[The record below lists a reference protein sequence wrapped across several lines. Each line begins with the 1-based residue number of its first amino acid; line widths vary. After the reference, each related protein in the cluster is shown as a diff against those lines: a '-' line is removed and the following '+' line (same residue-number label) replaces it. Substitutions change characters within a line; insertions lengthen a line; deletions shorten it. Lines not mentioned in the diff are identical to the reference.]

1 MTMPRVVAISQHAQQ
16 RAIQKVADLFTG
28 FSLIVRR
35 PGRWH
40 QATAVGA
47 KPEATI
53 SRPSFRSALI
63 AVVPPQSTR
72 ELKSTLSCPFI
83 TAPADRRASL
93 EAGFRSGLLHLLI
106 GLLLGWRHRGP
117 IFLIF
122 IKSAK

>member
-28 FSLIVRR
+28 FSLIFRR

-53 SRPSFRSALI
+53 SLPSFRSALI
-63 AVVPPQSTR
+63 PGVLGTGDLFGSPRSRRNCKPCDLDHRQSVLGPLCRDARSPVPTVVDAFVMSIQ
-72 ELKSTLSCPFI
+72 
-83 TAPADRRASL
+83 
-93 EAGFRSGLLHLLI
+93 
-106 GLLLGWRHRGP
+106 
-117 IFLIF
+117 
-122 IKSAK
+122 